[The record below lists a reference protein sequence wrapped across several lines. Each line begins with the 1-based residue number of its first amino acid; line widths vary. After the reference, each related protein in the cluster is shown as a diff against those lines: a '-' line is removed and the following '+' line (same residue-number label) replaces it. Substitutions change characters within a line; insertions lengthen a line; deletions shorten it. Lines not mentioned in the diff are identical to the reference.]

1 MTEAVSVVAPRA
13 RMAVRGGVLLLLLSV
28 TMLERFGINAGAASA
43 SAALLVGYLFLLV
56 AGLAGALS
64 ISLARCLLYGI
75 CLSVALGSLL
85 LNESASSPTSLLL
98 LGAMYLPFVFV
109 LKPGTLTSDP
119 GESDGDWIMR
129 KFLDLSL
136 FFALVGI
143 AQFCA
148 QTVVHADWL
157 FDFTRYIPEKLRAAG
172 TFNTVIPMGSF
183 NKSNGFFF
191 REPSGFSYLMALAL
205 IGECFT
211 LKRKARVLCL
221 SLALLL
227 TYSGTGIAAVLL
239 GTLHPFGPKTF
250 MRLALMACVGALV
263 FWLLGDTLNLAFTL
277 NRVGEFNSE
286 HSSAYM
292 RYIAP
297 ARLVS
302 ESIDAAWWT
311 PWLGHGPGTIFRTL
325 RDYEFHDPT
334 WAKMLFEY
342 GAMGF
347 VAISSLFLLMLRGQ
361 ASSLQVRA
369 TLFWGWLLLG
379 GHLLSPEQN
388 FLALALIGFTPS
400 PRAYRRALP
409 EGSNELEAR
418 SLPPL
423 LTAPAG
429 GT

>member
-1 MTEAVSVVAPRA
+1 MSVAVMAVTPRA
-13 RMAVRGGVLLLLLSV
+13 RAVVRGGMLLLLLSV
-28 TMLERFGINAGAASA
+28 TVLERFGINAGAASA
-43 SAALLVGYLFLLV
+43 SAALLVGYVFIAL
-56 AGLAGALS
+56 AGVSGALS
-64 ISLARCLLYGI
+64 LSLTRCWLYGI
-75 CLSVALGSLL
+75 CLSVGLSSLL
-85 LNESASSPTSLLL
+85 FNESASSVTSLLL

-109 LKPGTLTSDP
+109 LKPGALSDRM
-119 GESDGDWIMR
+119 GMEDGDWIMG
-129 KFLDLSL
+129 KFLDLAL
-136 FFALVGI
+136 FCALVGI
-143 AQFCA
+143 AQFGA
-148 QTVVHADWL
+148 QTLIHADWL
-157 FDFTRYIPEKLRAAG
+157 FDFTRYIPDKFRAAG

-211 LKRKARVLCL
+211 LRRKVRVACL
-221 SLALLL
+221 ALALLL

-239 GTLHPFGPKTF
+239 GTMHPFGPKTLL
-250 MRLALMACVGALV
+250 RLAVMACVGALV

-292 RYIAP
+292 RYVAP

-302 ESIDAAWWT
+302 ESIDSAWWT
-311 PWLGHGPGTIFRTL
+311 PWLGHGPGTIFRTI

-334 WAKMLFEY
+334 WAKLLFEY
-342 GAMGF
+342 GALGF
-347 VAISSLFLLMLRGQ
+347 FTVVPLFLVMLRGQ
-361 ASSLQVRA
+361 SSSIQVRA
-369 TLFWGWLLLG
+369 TLFWGWLIMG

-400 PRAYRRALP
+400 PSRVRKSSP
-409 EGSNELEAR
+409 SFEPSPVP
-418 SLPPL
+418 SLL
-423 LTAPAG
+423 AAPAG

>member
-1 MTEAVSVVAPRA
+1 MTVTPRA
-13 RMAVRGGVLLLLLSV
+13 RAVVRGGMLLLLLSV
-28 TMLERFGINAGAASA
+28 TVLERFGINAGPASA
-43 SAALLVGYLFLLV
+43 SAALLVGYLFLAL
-56 AGLAGALS
+56 AGVSGALS
-64 ISLARCLLYGI
+64 LSLSRCWLYGI
-75 CLSVALGSLL
+75 CLSVGLASLL
-85 LNESASSPTSLLL
+85 CNESASSVTSLLL

-109 LKPGTLTSDP
+109 LKPGALSDGAG
-119 GESDGDWIMR
+119 GEGEDGDWVMR
-129 KFLDLSL
+129 KFLDLAL
-136 FFALVGI
+136 FCALVGI
-143 AQFCA
+143 AQFGA
-148 QTVVHADWL
+148 QTLIHADWL
-157 FDFTRYIPEKLRAAG
+157 FDFTRYIPDKLRAAG

-211 LKRKARVLCL
+211 LKRKVRVICL
-221 SLALLL
+221 GLALLL

-239 GTLHPFGPKTF
+239 GTMHPFGPKTLL
-250 MRLALMACVGALV
+250 RLAVMACLGALV

-292 RYIAP
+292 RYVAP

-302 ESIDAAWWT
+302 ESIESAWWT
-311 PWLGHGPGTIFRTL
+311 PWLGHGPGTIFRTV

-334 WAKMLFEY
+334 WAKLLFEY
-342 GAMGF
+342 GALGF
-347 VAISSLFLLMLRGQ
+347 FTIVPLFLVMLRGQ
-361 ASSLQVRA
+361 SSAIQVRA
-369 TLFWGWLLLG
+369 ALFWGWLIMG

-400 PRAYRRALP
+400 AYRAQRT
-409 EGSNELEAR
+409 
-418 SLPPL
+418 SLGFDSSPTPSL
-423 LTAPAG
+423 LAAPAG

>member
-1 MTEAVSVVAPRA
+1 MSEAVMTVTPRA
-13 RMAVRGGVLLLLLSV
+13 RAVVRSGMLLLLLSV
-28 TMLERFGINAGAASA
+28 TVLERFGINAGAASA
-43 SAALLVGYLFLLV
+43 SAALLVGYAFV
-56 AGLAGALS
+56 ALAGVSGALS
-64 ISLARCLLYGI
+64 LSLSRCWLYCI
-75 CLSVALGSLL
+75 CLSVGLASLL
-85 LNESASSPTSLLL
+85 FNESASSVTSLLL

-109 LKPGTLTSDP
+109 LKPGALSDDV
-119 GESDGDWIMR
+119 GVEDGQWVMR
-129 KFLDLSL
+129 KFLDLAL
-136 FFALVGI
+136 FCALVGI

-148 QTVVHADWL
+148 QTVIHADWL
-157 FDFTRYIPEKLRAAG
+157 FDFTRYIPDKLRAVG

-211 LKRKARVLCL
+211 LKRKVRIACL
-221 SLALLL
+221 ALALLL

-239 GTLHPFGPKTF
+239 GTMHPFGSKTLL
-250 MRLALMACVGALV
+250 RLAVMACLGALV

-292 RYIAP
+292 RYVAP

-302 ESIDAAWWT
+302 ESIDSAWWT
-311 PWLGHGPGTIFRTL
+311 PWLGHGPGTIFRTV

-334 WAKMLFEY
+334 WAKLLFEY
-342 GAMGF
+342 GALGF
-347 VAISSLFLLMLRGQ
+347 FTVVPMFLVMLRGQ
-361 ASSLQVRA
+361 SSAIQVRA
-369 TLFWGWLLLG
+369 TLFWGWLIMG

-400 PRAYRRALP
+400 PSRARTSSLGF
-409 EGSNELEAR
+409 ER
-418 SLPPL
+418 SPVPPL
-423 LTAPAG
+423 MVAPVG